1 MYNNSVGDINIF
13 DYMIGYQG
21 SGATSVSTWFERS
34 VQEYTPILPGS
45 DWTDAP
51 WGEYDKY
58 WNGTNI
64 ARPVNPGYSGGVI
77 KPGETFVVWCYNS
90 DSHGIHATVEDF
102 RSFWKISDDVKVFV
116 FDGNSERDK
125 NFNIKN
131 SGTGEYIVMKP
142 SERFPLRRSDDETYY
157 SECDRKDFYYYDKD
171 FSDMPEII
179 SWAVVDFGCYDP
191 LYSFRLKNGESSS
204 KNNYTM
210 SFAPYG
216 GEEVFTNGFTTVT
229 FATQKRVHLVAVNE
243 KYNDAHIGTLSDAQK
258 GAIAKANA
266 EKK

>member
-1 MYNNSVGDINIF
+1 
-13 DYMIGYQG
+13 
-21 SGATSVSTWFERS
+21 
-34 VQEYTPILPGS
+34 
-45 DWTDAP
+45 
-51 WGEYDKY
+51 
-58 WNGTNI
+58 
-64 ARPVNPGYSGGVI
+64 
-77 KPGETFVVWCYNS
+77 
-90 DSHGIHATVEDF
+90 
-102 RSFWKISDDVKVFV
+102 
-116 FDGNSERDK
+116 
-125 NFNIKN
+125 
-131 SGTGEYIVMKP
+131 
-142 SERFPLRRSDDETYY
+142 
-157 SECDRKDFYYYDKD
+157 
-171 FSDMPEII
+171 MPEII